1 MQKLFDFYPSEIKSV
16 SQFFKS
22 SDCDIIRNYDGR
34 GYFVVTKERHKTQPR
49 FSSQDFYRMWWVI
62 HIPENYK
69 RLRGR
74 IECYQRAIPL
84 T

>member
-1 MQKLFDFYPSEIKSV
+1 MQKLFDFCPTKEKPV
-16 SQFFKS
+16 SQFFKN
-22 SDCDIIRNYDGR
+22 SDCGIIRSHDGR
-34 GYFVVTKERHKTQPR
+34 GFFVVTKERHKKLPR
-49 FSSQDFYRMWWVI
+49 YMPQDFFRMWWVI
-62 HIPENYK
+62 NNPENYK